1 MWNRPSTKTT
11 RRAVRRTPATLVR
24 RSIVG
29 ASTLGLAGI
38 TLAACTG
45 SGGSSVN
52 NSAEATTQSGNG
64 LPKLTYHGTITM
76 AASTY
81 TPPLKGVKIAPGT
94 VADPAMQDAA
104 NAFSKVY
111 PGIHIKFV
119 PTTAEIGTPQWY
131 ITQSAAGTLPDV
143 SMVPGYYVNIT
154 LPNGIYEDLLPAFNK
169 ANPFIPG
176 NKKWMDTMNTAAL
189 HIDEVPGNTPGT
201 SGIYVVNGDWGGIG
215 FYYNKK
221 LFAEAGISSPP
232 TSWNQLV
239 TDSKQLTARLKSKG
253 VYAGASFS
261 PVIYNWF
268 AHYFQ
273 ANFLGLQK
281 MQTINKIPATMG
293 PAAEPYFY
301 NNDGSWMNPA
311 KNPKLTAWWP
321 LGKQLTDTWA
331 PKDVKVPED
340 TSTST
345 PNGVTMFLGQQVAYA
360 LVSGYAIPSEVAAL
374 PKSQQF
380 PVGYFEIKDFKG
392 SSPYATDLSVWQDNG
407 GPETAFQF
415 GIASPKSDRKMTQA
429 KYQASLAWLQ
439 FITTPKWDTQI
450 VNGENN
456 ALPIIQGAKATAAL
470 QPILNQLN
478 SESKYYYPIS
488 LFDGLTGP
496 AFNEIDGLYLRYI
509 DGYVPL
515 KSAISQYDTDAD
527 SLISAYT
534 AQHKQLIDKFTT
546 YENKALGI
554 KGNG

>member
-1 MWNRPSTKTT
+1 MF
-11 RRAVRRTPATLVR
+11 R
-24 RSIVG
+24 RSVVG
-29 ASTLGLAGI
+29 VSTIGIAGI

-45 SGGSSVN
+45 GGGGGSIN
-52 NSAEATTQSGNG
+52 NNAEAGQQSSNG
-64 LPKLTYHGTITM
+64 LPKLDFKGTIVM
-76 AASTY
+76 AAGGY

-94 VADPAMQDAA
+94 VADPAMQQAA
-104 NAFSKVY
+104 NAFTKQY
-111 PGIHIKFV
+111 PNVHIKFV
-119 PTTAEIGTPQWY
+119 PSTAEIGTPQWY
-131 ITQSAAGTLPDV
+131 ITQAAAGTLPDV

-154 LPNGIYEDLLPAFNK
+154 LPNGIYEDLLPTFSK
-169 ANPFIPG
+169 PNPFIPG
-176 NKKWMDTMNTAAL
+176 NKKWIDTMNTAAL
-189 HIDEVPGNTPGT
+189 HIDEVPGNTPGS
-201 SGIYVVNGDWGGIG
+201 SGIFVVNGDWGGIG

-239 TDSKQLTARLKSKG
+239 SDSQQLTSKLKSKG

-281 MQTINKIPATMG
+281 MQTISGIPATMG
-293 PAAEPYFY
+293 PAAQPYFY
-301 NNDGSWMNPA
+301 NHDGNWLNPA

-340 TSTST
+340 TSQTT
-345 PNGVTMFLGQQVAYA
+345 PNGVALFLGQQVAYA

-439 FITTPKWDTQI
+439 FITTPEWDTKI

-456 ALPIIQGAKATAAL
+456 ALPIIKGAKATPAL
-470 QPILNQLN
+470 QPILDQLN
-478 SESKYYYPIS
+478 AESKNYYPIA
-488 LFDGLTGP
+488 LFDSLTGP
-496 AFNEIDGLYLRYI
+496 AFNQIDGLYLRYI
-509 DGYVPL
+509 NGYISE
-515 KSAISQYDTDAD
+515 KQAISEYNSDAD
-527 SLISAYT
+527 QIIAAYT
-534 AQHKQLIDKFTT
+534 NQHKQLIDQFTT
-546 YENKALGI
+546 YENKKLGI
-554 KGNG
+554 KG